1 VAFHFSRHRPEPG
14 LQGRRLGPADSIYMT
29 PATYIALATVL
40 AVTAVAFLAGSVIEK
55 PRNKRGTRLR
65 RWLRFHETL
74 K

>member
-1 VAFHFSRHRPEPG
+1 
-14 LQGRRLGPADSIYMT
+14 MT